1 MSIPFGNEN
10 DGDTRNKSENCPEG
24 NIVFGLGM
32 GIAFVDKQPVKNNKQ
47 QQEAKTDY
55 PNLLDMF

>member
-1 MSIPFGNEN
+1 
-10 DGDTRNKSENCPEG
+10 
-24 NIVFGLGM
+24 M

-47 QQEAKTDY
+47 QQEAKADD